1 VSRALA
7 VPSGA
12 PRPALVAILAAVAV
26 GALVAAIPTP
36 LAPLV
41 VLGALVGLI
50 VLGLILWRPMVG
62 VFVFLLVIATFPF
75 GVIPVSIGAQLTFVD
90 FTLIATFG
98 SFALRLPAL
107 SQQPDRLVIGAA
119 GTFLVAFVCV
129 SIAALV
135 VGSGSTPLT
144 PESVRRFAKLIASL
158 LLFLVAAN
166 LMSTRQRLFRVVAA
180 LMAAGAVAGGLAA
193 LIWLLPPPTQ
203 LELLTHLAPIGYPT
217 TDILRY
223 VPGANDTYTT
233 QLRAVG
239 TAIDP
244 NVLAG
249 TVMLALL
256 LTVVQWVS
264 PKPVLPRAML
274 VVFGLASLTGVL
286 TSLSRASWIG
296 LGAGVV
302 LIGLLRYRGLLL
314 LAGAALALAVVLPAG
329 RDLVARFVGGFSST
343 DPATAF
349 RFGEYTNAL
358 TIIQR
363 YPLLGIG
370 FGTSPDIDVT
380 AGVSSV
386 YLLVAEQSGLL
397 GLAVFVCLLLAT
409 WLTGWRSLA
418 HAHQDPELE
427 GVLAGLLAA
436 VTGALVAGLLDHYFA
451 NQAFPHAVA
460 LFWLYAAAL
469 VVAARL
475 SGRAA
480 QEEEEEPR
488 TISRAGRMSGLTGS
502 SPRSARASPIAA
514 APSSRPG
521 WATVDSRGR
530 R

>member
-1 VSRALA
+1 MSRALA
-7 VPSGA
+7 VPSRA
-12 PRPALVAILAAVAV
+12 PGPALVAILAAVALGTV
-26 GALVAAIPTP
+26 VAAIPSP

-41 VLGALVGLI
+41 VAGGAVGLI
-50 VLGLILWRPMVG
+50 VLGLILWRPLLG
-62 VFVFLLVIATFPF
+62 VFLFVLVVATLPF
-75 GVIPVSIGAQLTFVD
+75 GVIPVSFGAQLTFVD
-90 FTLIATFG
+90 FTLIATFA

-107 SQQPDRLVIGAA
+107 AREPDRLLIGPVGA
-119 GTFLVAFVCV
+119 FLAVFVGV
-129 SIAALV
+129 SVAALM

-144 PESVRRFAKLIASL
+144 PESVRRFAKLMASL
-158 LLFLVAAN
+158 LIFLVAAN
-166 LMSTRQRLFRVVAA
+166 LMSTRRRLFNVVAA
-180 LMAAGAVAGGLAA
+180 LMGAGAVAGGLAA

-203 LELLTHLAPIGYPT
+203 LELLTRLAPIGYPT
-217 TDILRY
+217 ADVLRY

-233 QLRAVG
+233 QLRAIG

-244 NVLAG
+244 NVLGG
-249 TVMLALL
+249 TLMLALL
-256 LTVVQWVS
+256 LTAVQWAA
-264 PKPVLPRAML
+264 PRPILPRPVL
-274 VVFGLASLTGVL
+274 VVLGLATLAGVV
-286 TSLSRASWIG
+286 TSLSRASWLG
-296 LGAGVV
+296 LAAGVV
-302 LIGLLRYRGLLL
+302 LIGVLRYRRLLGLV
-314 LAGAALALAVVLPAG
+314 AGALVLALALPAG
-329 RDLVARFVGGFSST
+329 RDLVVRFVGGFSNA

-349 RFGEYTNAL
+349 RFGEYSNAL

-386 YLLVAEQSGLL
+386 YLLVAEQSGLI
-397 GLAVFVCLLLAT
+397 GLAVFVCLLLAV
-409 WLTGWRSLA
+409 WLMGWRSL
-418 HAHQDPELE
+418 DRTRSDLELE

-469 VVAARL
+469 AVAARL
-475 SGRAA
+475 SA
-480 QEEEEEPR
+480 QEEPR
-488 TISRAGRMSGLTGS
+488 TISRAGRMTGRTDSVPS
-502 SPRSARASPIAA
+502 SASARPIAA

>member
-1 VSRALA
+1 MSRALA

-12 PRPALVAILAAVAV
+12 PGPALVAMLTAVAI

-36 LAPLV
+36 LAPLI
-41 VLGALVGLI
+41 VLGALLGLG
-50 VLGLILWRPMVG
+50 VLSLILWRPMLG
-62 VFVFLLVIATFPF
+62 VFLFVLVVATFPF
-75 GVIPVSIGAQLTFVD
+75 GVIPVSVGAQLTFVD
-90 FTLIATFG
+90 FTLIATFV
-98 SFALRLPAL
+98 SFAVRLPAL
-107 SQQPDRLVIGAA
+107 AQEPDRLLIGAV
-119 GTFLVAFVCV
+119 GTALVAFVCV

-180 LMAAGAVAGGLAA
+180 LMGAGAVAGGLAA
-193 LIWLLPPPTQ
+193 VIWVLPPPIQ
-203 LELLTHLAPIGYPT
+203 LDLLTRLAPIGYPT
-217 TDILRY
+217 ADVLRY

-244 NVLAG
+244 NVLGG

-256 LTVVQWVS
+256 LTLVQWAC
-264 PKPVLPRAML
+264 PKPVLPRPVL
-274 VVFGLASLTGVL
+274 VVFGLAALAGVL
-286 TSLSRASWIG
+286 TSLSRASWLG
-296 LGAGVV
+296 LAAGVV
-302 LIGLLRYRGLLL
+302 LIGLLRYRRL
-314 LAGAALALAVVLPAG
+314 LALAGGALVLAAVLPAG
-329 RDLVARFVGGFSST
+329 RDLVLRFVGGFSSA

-349 RFGEYTNAL
+349 RFGEYSNAL

-409 WLTGWRSLA
+409 WLTGWRSLDR
-418 HAHQDPELE
+418 AHQDPELE

-469 VVAARL
+469 VVAARF
-475 SGRAA
+475 GARAG
-480 QEEEEEPR
+480 QEEPR
-488 TISRAGRMSGLTGS
+488 TISRAGRMTGS
-502 SPRSARASPIAA
+502 TDASSRSARTRPIAA